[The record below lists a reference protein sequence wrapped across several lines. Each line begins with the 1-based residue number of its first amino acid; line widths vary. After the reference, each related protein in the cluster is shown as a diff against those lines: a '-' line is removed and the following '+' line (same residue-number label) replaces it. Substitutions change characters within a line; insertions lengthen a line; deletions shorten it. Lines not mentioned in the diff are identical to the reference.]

1 MKTRIKLARNL
12 SIKYDLCNGIMGKV
26 GSVTYTDG
34 QYPPALPSTV
44 LVIFGDL
51 KGPTFGIER
60 HSPVTPVASSFLKL

>member
-1 MKTRIKLARNL
+1 
-12 SIKYDLCNGIMGKV
+12 MGKV

-34 QYPPALPSTV
+34 QYPSALPSTV